1 MNDYQ
6 MKIRD
11 ELIKKTSFAENRMKW
26 YFEKFGVHY
35 IQRPILD
42 IIGEK
47 GEQTTKYIFPNFKI
61 SEKYYVFIEENNDV
75 WESKKKKLKSTTNLL
90 IRLKPST
97 ITNPIEIIN
106 KLENIF
112 GKLENDSNNIKFA
125 LSSLRSIYN
134 KFIN

>member
-11 ELIKKTSFAENRMKW
+11 ELIKKTSFAENRLKW

-42 IIGEK
+42 IKGEK
-47 GEQTTKYIFPNFKI
+47 GEQTTKYMFPNFKI
-61 SEKYYVFIEENNDV
+61 SEKYYVFIEENNEV
-75 WESKKKKLKSTTNLL
+75 WASKKKKLKSTTHLL

-106 KLENIF
+106 KLEIIF
-112 GKLENDSNNIKFA
+112 SKLEDDSNNIKFA
-125 LSSLRSIYN
+125 LSTLRSTYN